1 MKIEGTG
8 IGSRDVDETSVE
20 QKIFARLRV
29 RDRSEIKILS
39 TEAEITDVFTD
50 LSPNAW
56 YLAAVKN
63 AYEKGL
69 LNGVGDN
76 KFDPNGTLSRAMVA
90 TVLYRM
96 AGSPAVDS
104 TSPFTDVPAGKWYSN
119 AVAWAA
125 ANGVVKGTSATTFDP
140 DDDVTREQ
148 MTTMLVRYAE
158 NVQKLDVTPKG
169 DLSGFPDGGDVTY
182 YARNAMTW
190 CVDNGIINGI
200 DGRIAPKN
208 TATRAEFA
216 TIIMRLQNVIA

>member
-1 MKIEGTG
+1 
-8 IGSRDVDETSVE
+8 
-20 QKIFARLRV
+20 
-29 RDRSEIKILS
+29 
-39 TEAEITDVFTD
+39 
-50 LSPNAW
+50 
-56 YLAAVKN
+56 
-63 AYEKGL
+63 
-69 LNGVGDN
+69 
-76 KFDPNGTLSRAMVA
+76 MVA

-96 AGSPAVDS
+96 AGSPAVTS

-140 DDDVTREQ
+140 DADVTREQ